1 MIALPNAMRFGPCM
15 SGTKLPEW
23 DRVLSAAAH
32 LQTIFPEAV
41 LVGGSASAVYAAHRM
56 SVAADHVVPDLRYR
70 FDAVL
75 AELESVAGWKTARIQ
90 RPVQILGK
98 LDGIETG
105 IRQLLRETPLE
116 TQRESISIQG
126 VSIEITLPTPA
137 EMLRIKA
144 VLILKRNATRDYL
157 DFAALSDRLGARNTH
172 VALETHDV
180 LYPQANGES
189 PLMQLQI
196 QLATPLPFDLD
207 TIELAEYKQLSE
219 RWHEWSAVVAQCG
232 VVSMNLFE

>member
-1 MIALPNAMRFGPCM
+1 MIATPNAMRFGPCM

-32 LQTIFPEAV
+32 LQTILPDAV
-41 LVGGSASAVYAAHRM
+41 LVGGSASALYAAHRM
-56 SVAADHVVPDLRYR
+56 SVDADHVLTDLRSR

-75 AELESVAGWKTARIQ
+75 TALESVAGWKTARIQ
-90 RPVQILGK
+90 RPVQIHGK

-157 DFAALSDRLGARNTH
+157 DFAALSDRLGAHNTRA
-172 VALETHDV
+172 ALAILDA
-180 LYPQANGES
+180 LYPQTNGES

>member
-1 MIALPNAMRFGPCM
+1 M

-32 LQTIFPEAV
+32 LQTILPDAV
-41 LVGGSASAVYAAHRM
+41 LVGGSASALYAAHRM
-56 SVAADHVVPDLRYR
+56 SVDADHVLTDLRSR

-75 AELESVAGWKTARIQ
+75 TALESVAGWKTARIQ

-157 DFAALSDRLGARNTH
+157 DFAALSDRLGAHNTRA
-172 VALETHDV
+172 ALAILDA
-180 LYPQANGES
+180 LYPQTNGES

>member
-1 MIALPNAMRFGPCM
+1 MIATPNAMRFGPCM

-32 LQTIFPEAV
+32 LQTILPDAV
-41 LVGGSASAVYAAHRM
+41 LVGGSASALYAAHRM
-56 SVAADHVVPDLRYR
+56 SVDADHVLTDLRSR

-75 AELESVAGWKTARIQ
+75 TALESVAGWKTARIQ

-126 VSIEITLPTPA
+126 VSIETTLPTPA

-157 DFAALSDRLGARNTH
+157 DFAALSDRLGAHNTRA
-172 VALETHDV
+172 ALAILDA
-180 LYPQANGES
+180 LYPQTNGES

>member
-1 MIALPNAMRFGPCM
+1 M

-32 LQTIFPEAV
+32 LQTILPDAV
-41 LVGGSASAVYAAHRM
+41 LVGGSASALYAAHRM
-56 SVAADHVVPDLRYR
+56 SVDADHVLTDLRSR

-75 AELESVAGWKTARIQ
+75 TALESVAGWKTARIQ

-105 IRQLLRETPLE
+105 IRQLIRETPLE

-157 DFAALSDRLGARNTH
+157 DFAALSDRLGAHNTRA
-172 VALETHDV
+172 ALAILDA
-180 LYPQANGES
+180 LYPQTNGES

>member
-1 MIALPNAMRFGPCM
+1 MRFGPCM

-32 LQTIFPEAV
+32 LQTILPDAV
-41 LVGGSASAVYAAHRM
+41 LVGGSASALYAAHRM
-56 SVAADHVVPDLRYR
+56 SVDADHVLTDLRSR

-75 AELESVAGWKTARIQ
+75 TALESVAGWKTARIQ
-90 RPVQILGK
+90 RPVQIHGK

-157 DFAALSDRLGARNTH
+157 DFAALSDRLGAHNTRA
-172 VALETHDV
+172 ALAILDA
-180 LYPQANGES
+180 LYPQTNGES

>member
-1 MIALPNAMRFGPCM
+1 M

-32 LQTIFPEAV
+32 LQTILPDAV
-41 LVGGSASAVYAAHRM
+41 LVGGSASAVYAEHRM
-56 SVAADHVVPDLRYR
+56 SVDADHVLTDLRSR
-70 FDAVL
+70 FDAIL

-105 IRQLLRETPLE
+105 IRQLIRDAPLA
-116 TQRESISIQG
+116 TQRERLDVQGTPIQ
-126 VSIEITLPTPA
+126 ITLPTPA

-157 DFAALSDRLGARNTH
+157 DFAALSDRIG
-172 VALETHDV
+172 THDTRIALASFDT
-180 LYPQANGES
+180 LYPQTNGES
-189 PLMQLQI
+189 SLMQLQI
-196 QLATPLPFDLD
+196 QLATPTPYDLD
-207 TIELAEYKQLSE
+207 EIELAEYKQLSP
-219 RWHEWSAVVAQCG
+219 RWQQWTAVVAQCTT
-232 VVSMNLFE
+232 VALDLFDSAK

>member
-1 MIALPNAMRFGPCM
+1 MRFGPCM

-32 LQTIFPEAV
+32 LQTILPDAV
-41 LVGGSASAVYAAHRM
+41 LVGGSASALYAAHRM
-56 SVAADHVVPDLRYR
+56 SVDADHVLTDLRSR

-75 AELESVAGWKTARIQ
+75 TALESVAGWKTARIQ

-157 DFAALSDRLGARNTH
+157 DFAALSDRLGAHNTRA
-172 VALETHDV
+172 ALAILDA
-180 LYPQANGES
+180 LYPQTNGES